1 MAAKLMRGTHPQ
13 LKLQTPTFLTTSES
27 VVLID

>member
-13 LKLQTPTFLTTSES
+13 LKLQTPTLLATGDHGL
-27 VVLID
+27 V

>member
-13 LKLQTPTFLTTSES
+13 LEFQTPTLLATGDHGL
-27 VVLID
+27 V